1 MASGTTP
8 RFKER
13 EQRQMMGVALILLA
27 VAIAS
32 LLFKDYLLAAAAA
45 LLLILSLAQVTP
57 VLDVLQ
63 KYSFSIGIFFLMV
76 FILLPIATQ
85 KIKLDPSFQSYLNW
99 PFLLAVIAGILISY
113 LGGVG
118 VKTMPQFPQVLFG
131 VVVGTLIATLFLQ
144 GLPAGLIIAAGI
156 VGILIKLIN

>member
-63 KYSFSIGIFFLMV
+63 KCSFSIGIFFLMV

>member
-63 KYSFSIGIFFLMV
+63 KCSFSIGIFFLMV
-76 FILLPIATQ
+76 FILLPIATDR
-85 KIKLDPSFQSYLNW
+85 KS
-99 PFLLAVIAGILISY
+99 
-113 LGGVG
+113 
-118 VKTMPQFPQVLFG
+118 
-131 VVVGTLIATLFLQ
+131 VV
-144 GLPAGLIIAAGI
+144 
-156 VGILIKLIN
+156 